1 MLPCGSGSFGLDNVW
16 LVNGYERIETG
27 YGPALVVDHVE
38 DLERAVASSVSE
50 QRKPLNGAEFRF
62 LRAMLEMSQ
71 EAFGTKFGRD
81 YQTVA
86 RWEAARDKAVPR
98 AADAI
103 IRQLYLEKLG
113 KRPLFTSVVDE
124 RVAAAREGAGAMS
137 WSFREAP
144 DGTWTAENQAL
155 QPA

>member
-1 MLPCGSGSFGLDNVW
+1 MVRYEGLGLDNVW

-38 DLERAVASSVSE
+38 DLERAVASSLAE

-62 LRAMLEMSQ
+62 LREMLEMSQ
-71 EAFGTKFGRD
+71 GAFGTKFGRD

-86 RWEAARDKAVPR
+86 RWEAARDKSVPQ
-98 AADAI
+98 AADAM

-113 KRPLFTSVVDE
+113 QRPLFTMVVDE
-124 RVAAAREGAGAMS
+124 RVAAAREGAGAVS
-137 WSFREAP
+137 WRFREAA
-144 DGTWTAENQAL
+144 DGSWMAEGQVL
-155 QPA
+155 EPA